1 MLEWEKKM
9 KSNLELLKIIVP
21 FLAPYKKQILIVFAM
36 LPLSSVSFS
45 VQPVIMQRA
54 VDGPLTEGNINGLG
68 IFVLALLLAVII
80 NFVTQIVQFWLINSI
95 GQNVIAEARYKL
107 FAHLERLPMSFF
119 DRTPVGRS
127 VSRITSDMEQLS
139 ESLAGGLVMVA
150 LDAMSVITIFV
161 FMLYL
166 NVHLTLMVSVF
177 LIPIYYASNYYQEK
191 FREANLNARNEL
203 SKLNSF
209 LQQNIVGI
217 SVVHALSS
225 IEKSMRIFADNNRR
239 YFKANDDSIKAD
251 AQLSALIEL
260 VSLLA
265 IVALVWIS
273 MKIIG
278 GSFATSISVGIILA
292 FLQYTQSL
300 FEPIRNLTERF
311 TVIQSAFT
319 ALERIKQ
326 LLDEKQE
333 IKDIAKPKSLSRE
346 SFTTVSATPIIEF
359 NDVWFRYAEN
369 SPWVLQGVNCKIH
382 QGEKIA
388 FIGKTGS
395 GKTTII
401 KLLTRLYEPSRGS
414 IKVCGIDIREL
425 KQDELR
431 THMGTVHQDSY
442 IFAGDLLQNIQL
454 NRKDADID
462 WKLVEEILRKT
473 SLSLT
478 TKVSERATNI
488 SSGEEQV
495 INFARVF
502 AANPS
507 VIIFDEAS
515 SKIDVRT
522 ENHLQELL
530 EKYIKNK
537 TVIYIAHRLETLS
550 HVTRF
555 IAWNTVR

>member
-1 MLEWEKKM
+1 M